1 MSVGVELNQLERGTI
16 MDAENTAVNDTE
28 TTASQPE
35 VKEQVAN
42 TQEGVKENLLSQDDV
57 NRIVAERV
65 AREKAKFEKKYSNVD
80 LDLYNQL
87 VEEKETLRQTE
98 MEKRGEYEKLM
109 KEQAEKFN
117 SKINQYQ
124 TELTSI
130 KVDGTLLNEASSQ
143 KAINPQQVVS
153 LLKGQLKLN
162 EAGGVD
168 VVDNNGQVRYDDNGN
183 PVQVSKLVN
192 EFLTANPHFV
202 QAGPTGSGTGQGVGK
217 QAPVVDNDI
226 TKLNME
232 NPEHR
237 DQYRKIMAAK
247 GVRV

>member
-1 MSVGVELNQLERGTI
+1 MTQE
-16 MDAENTAVNDTE
+16 TAVNETE
-28 TTASQPE
+28 ATATQPE
-35 VKEQVAN
+35 VKEQVA
-42 TQEGVKENLLSQDDV
+42 TQETVKENTLTQDDV

-87 VEEKETLRQTE
+87 VEEKEVSRQTE

-124 TELTSI
+124 NELSSI
-130 KVDGTLLNEASSQ
+130 KIDGALLNEASSNR
-143 KAINPQQVVS
+143 AVNPQQVVQ
-153 LLKGQLKLN
+153 LLKGQVKLN
-162 EAGGVD
+162 EAGTVD
-168 VVDNNGQVRYDDNGN
+168 VVDANGQVRYNENGE
-183 PVQVSKLVN
+183 PLKVSSLVN

-202 QAGPTGSGTGQGVGK
+202 SAGPSGSGTSNGVGK
-217 QAPVVDNDI
+217 QSPVVDNDV

-237 DQYRKIMAAK
+237 ARYKEIMRNK
-247 GVRV
+247 GIRV

>member
-1 MSVGVELNQLERGTI
+1 

-35 VKEQVAN
+35 VKEQVATQDARDTN
-42 TQEGVKENLLSQDDV
+42 TLTQDDV

-80 LDLYNQL
+80 LDHYNTL
-87 VEEKETLRQTE
+87 VEAEDKRKQQEL
-98 MEKRGEYEKLM
+98 EKRGEYEKLL

-117 SKINQYQ
+117 SKIQ
-124 TELTSI
+124 TYEQELHSI

-143 KAINPQQVVS
+143 RAVNPQQVVS
-153 LLKGQLKLN
+153 LLKGNLKLN

-168 VVDNNGQVRYDDNGN
+168 VVDTNGQVRYDDNGE
-183 PVQVSKLVN
+183 PLKVSNLVN
-192 EFLTANPHFV
+192 EFLSANPHFV
-202 QAGPTGSGTGQGVGK
+202 SAGPNGSGTGSGVGK
-217 QAPVVDNDI
+217 QTPVVDNDV
-226 TKLNME
+226 TKLNMN

-237 DQYRKIMAAK
+237 KQYRDIMRNK
-247 GVRV
+247 GVIL